1 MKKLATA
8 GLQKK
13 FQKARAIGRQYRVLF
28 FIVAL
33 AAVYGFVV
41 YRINVLSQS
50 SPNPNDVSLQLQAT
64 RTPKVDPN
72 VISKIQQ
79 LQDNSVNVQALF
91 DQARNN
97 PFNE

>member
-13 FQKARAIGRQYRVLF
+13 LQKARAIGKQYRVLF

-50 SPNPNDVSLQLQAT
+50 NPDPTDVTQQLQAT

-72 VISKIQQ
+72 VVSKIQQ
-79 LQDNSVNVQALF
+79 LQDNSVNVQSLF